1 MVIFLLQIP
10 YVRRIYL
17 QMYGSGQPYLYVPLF
32 LSYHLLTSYHN
43 VPVAHCIPTH
53 NRSAVCYICT
63 QELAQISVRLVCWSK
78 SGTSYSRNAL
88 DHFISRTLSLAHTNT
103 YKSIHAR
110 ASTDQF
116 KACVLVQEWDKLL
129 EKCTGSLYF
138 SHTVSCSH

>member
-88 DHFISRTLSLAHTNT
+88 DHFISRTLSLAHTHSLT
-103 YKSIHAR
+103 YKLPLTH
-110 ASTDQF
+110 F
-116 KACVLVQEWDKLL
+116 LL
-129 EKCTGSLYF
+129 TQ
-138 SHTVSCSH
+138 TVSSIQVTHATVAQASNGTTQE